1 MTNGYLTEQ
10 YRYRTFPALQKVLLD
25 NAASESAKNILTAT
39 ENSELGRGTGDSALK
54 LLPRKE
60 EKPLVA

>member
-39 ENSELGRGTGDSALK
+39 ENLELGRGTGDSGLK

-60 EKPLVA
+60 EKLLVA

>member
-1 MTNGYLTEQ
+1 MNSADT
-10 YRYRTFPALQKVLLD
+10 RTFSALQKVLLD
-25 NAASESAKNILTAT
+25 NAALESAKNILMAT
-39 ENSELGRGTGDSALK
+39 ENLELGRRTGHFALK